1 MYFLIRIAFWFSI
14 VLLFLP
20 IWPSGE
26 GTDSQPVGAI
36 SAISAA
42 QQAVGDLAGICERK
56 PDVCETGKK
65 AVHTITVR
73 AREGARMAIEM
84 LDDDEA
90 AARVKAKFAGQEGGE
105 AASAVGNPEQPAGDL
120 RPTAPI
126 PPAR

>member
-1 MYFLIRIAFWFSI
+1 MYFLIRIAFWFSL

-42 QQAVGDLAGICERK
+42 QRAVSDLAGICERK

-90 AARVKAKFAGQEGGE
+90 AARVKAKFPSQDVGE
-105 AASAVGNPEQPAGDL
+105 TSAVGKAKQPPADL
-120 RPTAPI
+120 RKTTPVPTA
-126 PPAR
+126 R